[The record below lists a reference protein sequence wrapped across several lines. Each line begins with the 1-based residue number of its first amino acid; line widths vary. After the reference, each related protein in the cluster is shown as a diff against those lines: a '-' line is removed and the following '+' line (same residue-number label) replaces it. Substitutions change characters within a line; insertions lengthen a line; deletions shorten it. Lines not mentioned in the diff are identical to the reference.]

1 MSTNKKPKRLIAH
14 FRPQSWVRDYAVD
27 IDEGREDFDA
37 TAAFLS
43 QDLNWIKGFQEH
55 SDYSDQLAI
64 EASADW
70 QHHRGPFEVD
80 VDVDDFLKAQ
90 GFSRQA
96 LTTRQL
102 GELRRRFCVRPSRKK
117 TEGYQVREIVLRF
130 VVEHDVQPDD
140 ITKQINNDMPDWMV
154 GYETVAVSRQRRP
167 TRDESESMCW
177 DTDS

>member
-1 MSTNKKPKRLIAH
+1 
-14 FRPQSWVRDYAVD
+14 
-27 IDEGREDFDA
+27 
-37 TAAFLS
+37 
-43 QDLNWIKGFQEH
+43 
-55 SDYSDQLAI
+55 
-64 EASADW
+64 
-70 QHHRGPFEVD
+70 
-80 VDVDDFLKAQ
+80 
-90 GFSRQA
+90 
-96 LTTRQL
+96 
-102 GELRRRFCVRPSRKK
+102 VRPSRKK